1 MKLVDVERNN
11 APFIRNTIK
20 KRLESENYYVPN
32 NAILMQEV
40 VKYPNIDIP
49 YLEAREILWRRHK
62 DMKDFE
68 ELKES
73 TKKYIIID
81 ELMRSKGVYLL
92 VS

>member
-1 MKLVDVERNN
+1 
-11 APFIRNTIK
+11 
-20 KRLESENYYVPN
+20 
-32 NAILMQEV
+32 
-40 VKYPNIDIP
+40 
-49 YLEAREILWRRHK
+49 
-62 DMKDFE
+62 MKDFE